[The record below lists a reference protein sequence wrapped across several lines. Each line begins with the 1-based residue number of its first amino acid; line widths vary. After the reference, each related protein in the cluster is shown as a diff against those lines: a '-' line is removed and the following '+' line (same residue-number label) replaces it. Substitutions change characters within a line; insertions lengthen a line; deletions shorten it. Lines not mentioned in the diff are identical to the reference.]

1 MKKTKEE
8 KITLTKVQKESLV
21 KEIQTGRITPETAEL
36 LIKILACFE
45 WLNQVIEMKT
55 MSFKVLRRILFGK
68 KTESK
73 RDEHKRDRN
82 RSDDDDKPSAP
93 RSSSVKAQTKEKN
106 LNVAERIIHKHESL
120 NKGDKCPLCFKG
132 KLYISR
138 PRALITMSGQSPIKA
153 TEHICEGLRC
163 NTCGAVFYPE
173 ITQSLEKNR
182 YDATLAAQLAILRF
196 QMGVPHERLAFY
208 LKKVGPKLPKS
219 TQWEQIEKLA
229 RPCVHLFEKLK
240 EEAAK
245 GKVIYN
251 DDTFAKIQSEG
262 VKKLYSTAIYSVG
275 KKKIT
280 LFMTGKKHAGRN
292 MNELLDKRP
301 DDLDKVITM
310 NDATTMAIF
319 SKRSNVTP
327 SKCLAHA
334 RRKFLDLPSAYDRQ
348 RDFVFRLVKIIY
360 KNEKLA
366 KNMSEEHRLY
376 WHQKKSFKA
385 VRRLKKWCERMI
397 LDKKVE
403 PNSDIGKS
411 INYLR
416 EHWRELT
423 CFMRVAGA
431 PLDNNICER
440 KIKTSIRH
448 RKNSLFYKT
457 ENGALVGDIMM
468 SLIQTCLNMKV
479 NPFDYLTAIGR
490 KSCDVFKAPDK
501 WLPWNYETAKA

>member
-1 MKKTKEE
+1 MKKAKEE
-8 KITLTKVQKESLV
+8 KITITKDQKESLV
-21 KEIQTGRITPETAEL
+21 KEIQKSNISPASAEL

-82 RSDDDDKPSAP
+82 RSDDDDKPS
-93 RSSSVKAQTKEKN
+93 SSSSSSERPKAKEKPTN
-106 LNVAERIIHKHESL
+106 QAEKVIHKHESL
-120 NKGDKCPLCFKG
+120 KKGDKCPSCSKG

-138 PRALITMSGQSPIKA
+138 PRSLITMSGQSPIKA

-163 NTCGAVFYPE
+163 NTCGAVFYPK
-173 ITQSLEKNR
+173 ITESLEKNR

-219 TQWEQIEKLA
+219 TQWEVIEKLA
-229 RPCVHLFEKLK
+229 RPSLHIYEKLK
-240 EEAAK
+240 EEAAR

-251 DDTFAKIQSEG
+251 DDTVAKIQSEG
-262 VKKLYSTAIYSVG
+262 DRKLYSTSIYSVG
-275 KKKIT
+275 EKKIT

-301 DDLDKVITM
+301 NDLEKVITM

-319 SKRSNVTP
+319 SNRSNVVA
-327 SKCLAHA
+327 SKCLVHA

-348 RDFVFRLVKIIY
+348 RDFVFKLVKIIY
-360 KNEKLA
+360 KNDRLA
-366 KNMSEEHRLY
+366 KEMSEEDRLC
-376 WHQKKSFKA
+376 WHQKKSLKA

-403 PNSDIGKS
+403 PNSDLGKS

-416 EHWRELT
+416 DHWKELT

-440 KIKTSIRH
+440 KIKTAIRH

-468 SLIQTCLNMKV
+468 SLIQTCLNLKI
-479 NPFDYLTAIGR
+479 NPFDYLTAIS
-490 KSCDVFKAPDK
+490 KKASEVFKAPEK
-501 WLPWNYETAKA
+501 WLPWNYEEAMA